1 MLLGTTTAQDLQ
13 VDLGPPIRVHYKEDD
28 RMTIHAT
35 NQLEEN
41 KTQDCKPSWWSLRFL
56 AQWVLIHCTDFMNY
70 FQHGLD
76 FLIDG
81 DAHTV
86 KKILLHTNAVRYSC
100 VYHITISYRISVA
113 GIARVSA
120 I

>member
-1 MLLGTTTAQDLQ
+1 
-13 VDLGPPIRVHYKEDD
+13 
-28 RMTIHAT
+28 
-35 NQLEEN
+35 
-41 KTQDCKPSWWSLRFL
+41 
-56 AQWVLIHCTDFMNY
+56 VLIHYTDFMNY

-86 KKILLHTNAVRYSC
+86 KKILLHTNAVRYIYSRH
-100 VYHITISYRISVA
+100 VIISYCIMVA
-113 GIARVSA
+113 GIASLSA

>member
-1 MLLGTTTAQDLQ
+1 
-13 VDLGPPIRVHYKEDD
+13 
-28 RMTIHAT
+28 
-35 NQLEEN
+35 
-41 KTQDCKPSWWSLRFL
+41 
-56 AQWVLIHCTDFMNY
+56 MNY

-86 KKILLHTNAVRYSC
+86 KKILLHTNAVRYFC
-100 VYHITISYRISVA
+100 VCHITISYRITVA

-120 I
+120 V